1 MRDCTGQSP
10 VQSCAMSSKKLT
22 YPDGLNGL
30 SERYSSR
37 RKPFVFY
44 KESLPDLNVDLDA
57 LARAIVPETA
67 TSRQPDEPKKNS
79 SWATKRRAIASEFV
93 GNSQLAY
100 LNAMLISN
108 LRKSGAPEQAA
119 PLFVRLWAEQHEH
132 LLSVLDLR
140 WQVSSIMTF
149 ADHGATDVQRQV
161 GQAMRMLFGMMKLY
175 EFERLYSG
183 LDPDVEFSFS
193 KRSKADLPM
202 QMEHFALRNG
212 GLDANIL
219 APVWELAMT
228 DPGIAPLADNLM
240 LQLNRD
246 PGTLF
251 RRLMTM
257 RDKKL
262 TRS

>member
-1 MRDCTGQSP
+1 
-10 VQSCAMSSKKLT
+10 MSSNELT
-22 YPDGLNGL
+22 YPEGLKSLN
-30 SERYSSR
+30 ERYNSR
-37 RKPFVFY
+37 REPFVFY
-44 KESLPDLNVDLDA
+44 RESLPPIDADLDA
-57 LARAIVPETA
+57 MARAKVPPEA
-67 TSRQPDEPKKNS
+67 TEKQPHEPQRNS
-79 SWATKRRAIASEFV
+79 SWATKRRAIAKEFV

-119 PLFVRLWAEQHEH
+119 PLFLRLWAEQHDH
-132 LLSVLDLR
+132 LLAALDLR
-140 WQVSSIMTF
+140 WQVSSVMTF

-161 GQAMRMLFGMMKLY
+161 GQAMRMLFGLMKLY

-183 LDPDVEFSFS
+183 QDPEVEFRFG

-219 APVWELAMT
+219 APVWDLALT

-240 LQLNRD
+240 RELNRD

-257 RDKKL
+257 RAKKL
-262 TRS
+262 DRA